1 MPVYGIP
8 IEKTIMETIRFYQP
22 KELVFG
28 DHCFKEFSRR
38 SVELPFKRIFI
49 IADPHVIPR
58 LSSWLE
64 ILRESGKEFRVF
76 TEVISEPTVRF
87 FGHIRKEVEGEDYHA
102 VIGIGG
108 GSVMDT
114 AKLIAALSYSGQTME
129 EVYGIGKV
137 AGRAMFLAC
146 IPTTAGTGSEVS
158 PNAVLLDQEENLK
171 KGVVS
176 LFLVP
181 DMAYVDPVLTYSV
194 PPDVS
199 ASTGIDALTHC
210 LEAYTNKF
218 AHQLTD
224 LYALE
229 GIRLIAGAI
238 GEVCKNGKNAQ
249 ARADLALGSLYGGLC
264 LGPVNT
270 AAVHALSYPLGGEY
284 HIAHGISNAMLLPH
298 VMKKNLPDA
307 AERYAAIGRVI
318 GAASCAAPAQQA
330 LECINIIEKLCR
342 SVGIP
347 DSLKA
352 YNISRQDVAGL
363 TASAMKV
370 QRLLK
375 NNLRD
380 LNEEEIS
387 EIYMALVD

>member
-1 MPVYGIP
+1 
-8 IEKTIMETIRFYQP
+8 MEMIRFYQP

-28 DHCFKEFSRR
+28 DHCFDEFSKCFMD
-38 SVELPFKRIFI
+38 LPFKRLFI
-49 IADPHVIPR
+49 IADPHLIPQ
-58 LSSWLE
+58 LSSFKRGLK
-64 ILRESGKEFRVF
+64 ESGKEFRVF
-76 TEVISEPTVRF
+76 AEVISEPTARF
-87 FGHIRKEVEGEDYHA
+87 FGQIRKEVEEGDYHA

-114 AKLIAALSYSGQTME
+114 AKLIAALSYSDQAVE

-137 AGRAMFLAC
+137 AGRKLFLVC

-176 LFLVP
+176 PFLVP
-181 DMAYVDPVLTYSV
+181 DMAYVDPVLTHSV

-210 LEAYTNKF
+210 LEAYSNKF

-238 GEVCKNGKNAQ
+238 VEVYKNGKNTR

-298 VMKKNLPDA
+298 VMKKNLPEA
-307 AERYAAIGRVI
+307 TERYAAIGRAI
-318 GAASCAAPAQQA
+318 GAASSAIPAQQA
-330 LECINIIEKLCR
+330 QECINFIDQICR

-347 DSLKA
+347 NSLKT
-352 YNISRQDVAGL
+352 YNISREDVPGL

-370 QRLLK
+370 QRLLR
-375 NNLRD
+375 NNLHD
-380 LNEEEIS
+380 LTGEEIS
-387 EIYMALVD
+387 EIYTDLLD